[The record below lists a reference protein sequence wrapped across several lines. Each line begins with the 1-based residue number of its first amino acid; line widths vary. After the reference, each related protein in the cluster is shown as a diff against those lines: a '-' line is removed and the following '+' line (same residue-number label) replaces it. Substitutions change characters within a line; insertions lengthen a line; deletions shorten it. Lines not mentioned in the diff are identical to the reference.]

1 MLILSLCL
9 YFTLGTCGLAIGLI
23 VLRYDLY
30 RREPWYLIL
39 TALALGA
46 GAMWIAGQIQVAIIH
61 ALNAQ
66 SIQIP
71 HLLLA
76 AIAGSSE
83 EFAKFAVVVLLWAA
97 LARRFDEPI
106 DGLIY
111 GSFAGLGAA
120 LEESVFVL
128 SRSHI
133 NGYLPPTEPVR
144 LCGHLVMGG
153 IGAFGLGL
161 LTIRSRWA
169 IPVMVLCLAFAAAL
183 HTAWDVAAF
192 SAADTYR
199 LRLRVEA
206 WHTLIPI
213 ALMLSGMVMYRRLVA
228 AGLRLTRRHLQVCDV
243 ATRRCPPD

>member
-1 MLILSLCL
+1 MLVLTLCL
-9 YFTLGTCGLAIGLI
+9 YFTLAACVLAIGLV

-30 RREPWYLIL
+30 EQEPWYLIL
-39 TALALGA
+39 TALLLGA
-46 GAMWIAGQIQVAIIH
+46 GAMWIAGQIEVAVIR
-61 ALNAQ
+61 AYTAQ
-66 SIQIP
+66 GWLMP
-71 HLLLA
+71 GTLLA
-76 AIAGSSE
+76 ALAGSAE
-83 EFAKFAVVVLLWAA
+83 EFAKFSVVVLLWAA
-97 LARRFDEPI
+97 LARHFNDPL

-161 LTIRSRWA
+161 LTVRSRWS
-169 IPVMVLCLAFAAAL
+169 IPVILLCLLSAAAL

-192 SAADTYR
+192 SASDSYR
-199 LRLRVEA
+199 MRLHLEP
-206 WHTLIPI
+206 WHTAIPI
-213 ALMLSGMVMYRRLVA
+213 ALMLTGMVAFRRLA
-228 AGLRLTRRHLQVCDV
+228 AIGARLTRCKLQICDV
-243 ATRRCPPD
+243 RSHVCAPD

>member
-9 YFTLGTCGLAIGLI
+9 YFTLATCGLVIGLI

-30 RREPWYLIL
+30 QREPWHFV
-39 TALALGA
+39 LGA
-46 GAMWIAGQIQVAIIH
+46 LLLGAASMWIAGQIEVGIIRAVTAQGLELSNA
-61 ALNAQ
+61 ALA
-66 SIQIP
+66 
-71 HLLLA
+71 LM
-76 AIAGSSE
+76 AGSTE
-83 EFAKFAVVVLLWAA
+83 EFAKFAVVIFFWAT
-97 LARRFDEPI
+97 LSRHFNDPL

-161 LTIRSRWA
+161 LTVRSRWT
-169 IPVMVLCLAFAAAL
+169 IPVILLSLISAAAL
-183 HTAWDVAAF
+183 HTVWDIAAF
-192 SAADTYR
+192 SASDRFRAGSR
-199 LRLRVEA
+199 LES
-206 WHTLIPI
+206 WHTAIPI
-213 ALMLSGMVMYRRLVA
+213 ALMLTGMVAYRRLASVGA
-228 AGLRLTRRHLQVCDV
+228 RLTRQKLQICDV
-243 ATRRCPPD
+243 ATRVCTPN

>member
-1 MLILSLCL
+1 VLILTLCL

-23 VLRYDLY
+23 VMRYDLY
-30 RREPWYLIL
+30 QREPWYLVL
-39 TALALGA
+39 TALLLGA
-46 GAMWIAGQIQVAIIH
+46 AAMWISGQIETAIIQ
-61 ALNAQ
+61 ACVSQKIL
-66 SIQIP
+66 IP
-71 HLLLA
+71 NTLLA
-76 AIAGSSE
+76 LIAGSTE

-97 LARRFDEPI
+97 LARHFNEPI

-161 LTIRSRWA
+161 LTTRSRWSL
-169 IPVMVLCLAFAAAL
+169 PVIILCLCSAGAL
-183 HTAWDVAAF
+183 HTFWDIAAF
-192 SAADTYR
+192 SAADSYR
-199 LRLRVEA
+199 LRLRVES
-206 WHTLIPI
+206 WHTAIPI
-213 ALMLSGMVMYRRLVA
+213 ALMLTGMVAFRRLAVLGA
-228 AGLRLTRRHLQVCDV
+228 RLTRRQLQICDLHTRVC
-243 ATRRCPPD
+243 APD